1 MNNRNDSDELWED
14 LLDDV
19 ASAEFRQ
26 TLLAETVGAAARR
39 RRRRLIGA
47 VACVV
52 APVALLALMQTGRLK
67 DHTPELAAVAAA
79 SVFESASAVVSAET
93 PMAEIEESAFKP
105 DILTDDELLA
115 MFPDHVVALV
125 GPSGNQRLVVL
136 GERSK

>member
-1 MNNRNDSDELWED
+1 MNNRDDSDELWDD

-19 ASAEFRQ
+19 ASADFRR

-52 APVALLALMQTGRLK
+52 APVALLALMQAGRLK
-67 DHTPELAAVAAA
+67 DHTPELAAVRA
-79 SVFESASAVVSAET
+79 SGLDSTSAVVSAET
-93 PMAEIEESAFKP
+93 PKADIEETGLKP
-105 DILTDDELLA
+105 DILTDDELFA

-125 GPSGNQRLVVL
+125 GPAGNQRLVVL